1 MAIDIGDAVRDGL
14 RRLGAPGGGQLL
26 AAFAVVVLASTVRD
40 NASLANMR
48 TADAAIPAS
57 AIPATPLAVDLP
69 PAALTA
75 VGVALAFATEAVYVV
90 GVRSMVAADPGPIAA
105 RLATRRLPRAT
116 VDSLLAGVAV
126 KVAVVAGLV
135 LFVFP
140 GLYLAGALAFTRQE
154 VAVEDRG
161 AVAAMRESWALTD
174 GDRAELAVLVALL
187 SAVVFAGVYLPWA
200 VGLELLPEGSL
211 VPWLVLVA
219 NLAVLKTVGVAVVS
233 RAYAQATGDGATE
246 TTGGDDEWNDPPGV
260 DI

>member
-1 MAIDIGDAVRDGL
+1 MAIDIGAALRDGT
-14 RRLGAPGGGQLL
+14 RRLGGPGGGQLV

-40 NASLANMR
+40 SASLANMR
-48 TADAAIPAS
+48 AAEAGLPAA

-69 PAALTA
+69 PAALTM
-75 VGVALAFATEAVYVV
+75 VGVVLAFATEAVYVV
-90 GVRSMVAADPGPIAA
+90 GVRSMVHEDAGPISL

-116 VDSLLAGVAV
+116 VDSLLAGIVV
-126 KVAVVAGLV
+126 KVAVAVGLV
-135 LFVFP
+135 LFVLP

-161 AVAAMRESWALTD
+161 VVEALRASWSRTD

-187 SAVVFAGVYLPWA
+187 AGVVFAGVYLPWA
-200 VGLELLPEGSL
+200 VGLEVLPAGSP

-219 NLAVLKTVGVAVVS
+219 NLVVLKTLGVAVVS
-233 RAYAQATGDGATE
+233 RAYAQATGEAGTG
-246 TTGGDDEWNDPPGV
+246 TTDGDDEWNDPPGV